1 MGLLLKFLAVGFI
14 FFLATGTLIITDSK
28 NRTKSKRMRITI
40 GIMVL
45 CIILVFFILR

>member
-1 MGLLLKFLAVGFI
+1 MGLVLKFLAVGFI

-28 NRTKSKRMRITI
+28 KRSKSKRMRLGI
-40 GIMVL
+40 GILVL